1 VTIAINGIAHVYLTV
16 ADFDVARPF
25 YQGLLSRFGM
35 ACLVDTPELYYC
47 VGARTGIG
55 IRRARSPEPFDQYR
69 AGLHHLCFRARS
81 RADVDAVAAAVV
93 ELGGRIVH
101 APRDDDW
108 APGYYS
114 VLFEDPCGTRLE
126 VNFVPGKG
134 NLDAGVSLPL
144 SIGAQRRLSEP

>member
-1 VTIAINGIAHVYLTV
+1 MSIGINGIAHIYLTV
-16 ADFDVARPF
+16 ADFDAARPF
-25 YQGLLSRFGM
+25 YGGLLARFGM
-35 ACLVDTPELYYC
+35 TCLVDTDDLYYC
-47 VGARTGIG
+47 VGARTGVG
-55 IRRARSPEPFDQYR
+55 IRRAHSAEPFDQYR

-81 RADVDAVAAAVV
+81 REDVDAVAAAVT

-101 APRDDDW
+101 GPQDDDW

-134 NLDAGVSLPL
+134 NLAGEVSLPL
-144 SIGAQRRLSEP
+144 PEAQQQRLSEP